1 MRGGGE
7 RMAQDERLT
16 PATNDRNRWLGPP
29 VSPAA
34 GPIAVTTMAG
44 VGEGQAV
51 RLTIDAAPW
60 EYPGR

>member
-1 MRGGGE
+1 MRGGE

-34 GPIAVTTMAG
+34 GHDDG
-44 VGEGQAV
+44 GS
-51 RLTIDAAPW
+51 R
-60 EYPGR
+60 